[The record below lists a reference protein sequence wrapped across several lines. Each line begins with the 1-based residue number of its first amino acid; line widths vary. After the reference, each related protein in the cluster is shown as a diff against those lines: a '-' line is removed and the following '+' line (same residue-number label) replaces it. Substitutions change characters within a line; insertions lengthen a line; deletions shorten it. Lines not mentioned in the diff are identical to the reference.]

1 MILDEATSS
10 IDTETEKQIQ
20 DAMNKILKGRTSL
33 IIAHRL
39 STIVECDRILVM
51 RDGRVVE
58 DGNHISLMMK
68 KGYYYELYMNQFKQL
83 NLEQQLNTY
92 NEQIK
97 KKGL

>member
-1 MILDEATSS
+1 
-10 IDTETEKQIQ
+10 
-20 DAMNKILKGRTSL
+20 MNKILKGRTSL

-58 DGNHISLMMK
+58 DGNHISLMKK